1 MRTGSL
7 KPVPTVLA
15 GTSKYLRYDA
25 MRAAMSVSA
34 GDRVLLRTTRN
45 EFAFLDLGL
54 GLSFR
59 LHKKQCES
67 DALLSA
73 QCGASFVVSRNGQ
86 LLSASRKSLEDVSL
100 LLACRPRGSVR
111 AFTANADN
119 RNLNDT
125 NSAQRL
131 STRTVS
137 TMKSR
142 GSSGIA
148 IVEALTLGSATWD
161 TKTEFSKVKWVKRK
175 ADKYISGVQVMEPTA
190 RNVAE
195 AYVARAINKSWI
207 CEPHT
212 LAQLL
217 AYANVKTGSRTIV
230 CDASGGLVTGAI
242 AERSGTTGKILILPE
257 AEDQLLTDAIGKLNE
272 THDLY
277 KCTTTAPV
285 SVLSTYYEVKRPV
298 KSSALVMQPTGY
310 LGKEGQNCDVIRDS
324 WIKHKAHALVATT
337 VPNMY
342 KFRSYV
348 EIQVIASR
356 LEPLSVFKAALPLLH
371 HGSTLVVY
379 SEYMEPL
386 TRAFVWLE
394 ASKAFANIQ
403 IRDVCQRDF
412 QIMENRSHPN
422 MTMRSNAAYILSAIK
437 LARSPAD

>member
-1 MRTGSL
+1 
-7 KPVPTVLA
+7 
-15 GTSKYLRYDA
+15 
-25 MRAAMSVSA
+25 
-34 GDRVLLRTTRN
+34 
-45 EFAFLDLGL
+45 
-54 GLSFR
+54 
-59 LHKKQCES
+59 
-67 DALLSA
+67 
-73 QCGASFVVSRNGQ
+73 
-86 LLSASRKSLEDVSL
+86 
-100 LLACRPRGSVR
+100 
-111 AFTANADN
+111 
-119 RNLNDT
+119 
-125 NSAQRL
+125 
-131 STRTVS
+131 
-137 TMKSR
+137 MKSR

-310 LGKEGQNCDVIRDS
+310 LGKEGQNCDVVRDS
-324 WIKHKAHALVATT
+324 WIKHKAHAL
-337 VPNMY
+337 
-342 KFRSYV
+342 
-348 EIQVIASR
+348 VIASR